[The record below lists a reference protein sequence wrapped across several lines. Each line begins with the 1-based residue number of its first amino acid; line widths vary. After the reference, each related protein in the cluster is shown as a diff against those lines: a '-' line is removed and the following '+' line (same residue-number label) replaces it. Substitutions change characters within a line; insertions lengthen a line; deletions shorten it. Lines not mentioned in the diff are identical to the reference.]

1 MENDIICSRAP
12 GATHR
17 LILLHGWGADA
28 EDLMSLGEEL
38 IKGGIEQKLELLAF
52 NAPHRH
58 PGGVGRQWYGLF
70 PPDWVSVP
78 SAINDLQVRIK
89 ALSKNS
95 IALEKTVI
103 LGFSQ
108 GGAMALSAGSELP
121 LAGLIGCSSY
131 PHPNWVPSET
141 SPPILLLHGMQD
153 EIVPIEASRQILSSL
168 KKKKLDVD
176 FLEFE
181 GGHEISQETL
191 PRIQLALNNWLV

>member
-1 MENDIICSRAP
+1 MENDLICVTPS

-78 SAINDLQVRIK
+78 SAINDLKIRIK
-89 ALSKNS
+89 ALCKNS

-108 GGAMALSAGSELP
+108 GGAMALAVGSELP

-131 PHPNWVPSET
+131 PHPNWVPSDS
-141 SPPILLLHGMQD
+141 SPPILLLHGIQD
-153 EIVPIEASRQILSSL
+153 EIVPIEASRKIHSSF
-168 KKKKLDVD
+168 KRKKLDVD
-176 FLEFE
+176 FVEFE
-181 GGHEISQETL
+181 GGHEIPQGIL
-191 PRIQLALNNWLV
+191 PRIQLALKNWLV

>member
-1 MENDIICSRAP
+1 MENDVISISAP

-28 EDLMSLGEEL
+28 EDLLPLGQEL
-38 IKGGIEQKLELLAF
+38 IRGSREKKIELLAF
-52 NAPHRH
+52 RAPHKH
-58 PGGVGRQWYGLF
+58 PGGFGRQWYGLF
-70 PPDWVSVP
+70 PPDWASVP
-78 SAINDLQVRIK
+78 FAINDLQIRIK
-89 ALSKNS
+89 ALSSSS

-108 GGAMALSAGSELP
+108 GGAMALAAGSELP

-131 PHPNWVPSET
+131 PHPNWVLSET

-153 EIVPIEASRQILSSL
+153 EIVPIEASRKILSSL

-176 FLEFE
+176 FLEFQ
-181 GGHEISQETL
+181 GGHEIPQETL
-191 PRIQLALNNWLV
+191 PRIQRALNNWLV